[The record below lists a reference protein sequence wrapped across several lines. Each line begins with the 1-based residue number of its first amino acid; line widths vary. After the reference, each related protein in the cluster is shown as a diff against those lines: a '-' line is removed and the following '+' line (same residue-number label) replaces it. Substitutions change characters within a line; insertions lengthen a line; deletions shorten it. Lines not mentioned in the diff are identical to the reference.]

1 MSFLLASRGRTLL
14 VHLGYDS
21 TNNKL
26 KKKSLMQNSRVHL
39 CDFPGMLLQQLLPLS
54 AVKYRAHEMC
64 IICPFLCCQK
74 QHGLKVIFKNFFI

>member
-39 CDFPGMLLQQLLPLS
+39 CDFPGMLLQQL
-54 AVKYRAHEMC
+54 
-64 IICPFLCCQK
+64 CPYLQ
-74 QHGLKVIFKNFFI
+74 